1 MGNYFSI
8 VKPNVNNSIVNN
20 DIVDNNYNKENYNK
34 FKKYNEPLKYNV
46 NIIKS
51 FTPSLKTIYE

>member
-8 VKPNVNNSIVNN
+8 VKPIFMNSNIT
-20 DIVDNNYNKENYNK
+20 DNNYKENYHK
-34 FKKYNEPLKYNV
+34 LKQYNEPLKYNV
-46 NIIKS
+46 NIIKP